1 MAIDVM
7 TIDRR
12 NFLIGAALAI
22 GASSR
27 AFAGVLPREDAA
39 DAEPGDFIA
48 ACRRPDNTY
57 SVVVLRLDGSVL
69 RELPLKDRG
78 HDIALDPASGQ
89 AVVFARRPGS
99 FALAFDVQ
107 GRREPVLFTTPA
119 KRHFY
124 GHGVFSPDGRL
135 LYATEHDNDT
145 RAGLLGVYS
154 ATQGYKR
161 IGEMQTFGIGP
172 HEVILLADGR
182 TLAVANGGIETH
194 VEPQIGPQI
203 GAHIGNGREKLNVDT
218 MMPSLAFIDSAT
230 GDLIAQHDQASDL
243 HKLSIRHIAADAR
256 GAVWFGAQWEGDAA
270 DTPELIGFAGIDK
283 PLRII
288 EPDTPRGAAL
298 AGYIGAVA
306 ISGDKRVLAAS
317 APRAGRVVYVDT
329 ESAAVIGET
338 PLTDGCG
345 LTGIAQ
351 SEFALS
357 SGLGV
362 VQTEAP
368 DHTHLRTASF
378 PGRSFDNHLRLVG

>member
-1 MAIDVM
+1 MA
-7 TIDRR
+7 IDRR
-12 NFLIGAALAI
+12 NFLIGTALAVSS
-22 GASSR
+22 ASR
-27 AFAGVLPREDAA
+27 AFADMLPRDGL
-39 DAEPGDFIA
+39 AESEAGDFIA

-57 SVVVLRLDGSVL
+57 SVVILRLDGSIV

-78 HDIALDPASGQ
+78 HDIALDATNGK

-99 FALAFDVQ
+99 FALAFDVR
-107 GRREPVLFTTPA
+107 GRREPMLFTAPA
-119 KRHFY
+119 NRHFY

-135 LYATEHDNDT
+135 LWATEHDVET
-145 RAGLLGVYS
+145 RQGLLGVYS

-161 IGEMQTFGIGP
+161 IGEMKTFGIGP

-194 VEPQIGPQI
+194 IET
-203 GAHIGNGREKLNVDT
+203 GREKLNLET
-218 MMPSLAFIDSAT
+218 MMPSLVFIDSAT
-230 GDLIAQHDQASDL
+230 GDLIAQHNQASDL

-256 GAVWFGAQWEGDAA
+256 GAVWFGAQWEGEAA
-270 DTPELIGFAGIDK
+270 ETPELIGFAGVDK

-288 EPDTPRGAAL
+288 EPEAPRGAML

-317 APRAGRVVYVDT
+317 APRAGCILYVDT
-329 ESAAVIGET
+329 ERSAIIGET
-338 PLTDGCG
+338 QLIDGCG
-345 LTGIAQ
+345 LAGISQ

-362 VQTEAP
+362 LQTEAP
-368 DHTHLRTASF
+368 DHTHLKTASF
-378 PGRSFDNHLRLVG
+378 PGRSFDNHLRLVR

>member
-1 MAIDVM
+1 MAIDLM
-7 TIDRR
+7 AIDRR

-27 AFAGVLPREDAA
+27 AFAGVLPLEDAA
-39 DAEPGDFIA
+39 GAEPGDFIA

-57 SVVVLRLDGSVL
+57 SVVVLRLDGSVV
-69 RELPLKDRG
+69 RELPLQDRG

-99 FALAFDVQ
+99 FALAFDVRRQ
-107 GRREPVLFTTPA
+107 REPVLFTTPPN
-119 KRHFY
+119 RHFY

-145 RAGLLGVYS
+145 RQGLLGVYS

-161 IGEMQTFGIGP
+161 VGEMQTYGIGP

-182 TLAVANGGIETH
+182 TLSVANGGIETH
-194 VEPQIGPQI
+194 VEPHIGP
-203 GAHIGNGREKLNVDT
+203 HIGNGREKLNVDT

-230 GDLIAQHDQASDL
+230 GDLIAQHNQTSDL

-256 GAVWFGAQWEGDAA
+256 GAVWFGAQWEGEAA
-270 DTPELIGFAGIDK
+270 ETPELVGFAGIDK
-283 PLRII
+283 PLRLI
-288 EPDTPRGAAL
+288 EPDTPRGSAL

-317 APRAGRVVYVDT
+317 APRAGRIVYIDT
-329 ESAAVIGET
+329 ERAAVIGET
-338 PLTDGCG
+338 QLTDGCG
-345 LTGIAQ
+345 VTGIAQ
-351 SEFALS
+351 AEFALS